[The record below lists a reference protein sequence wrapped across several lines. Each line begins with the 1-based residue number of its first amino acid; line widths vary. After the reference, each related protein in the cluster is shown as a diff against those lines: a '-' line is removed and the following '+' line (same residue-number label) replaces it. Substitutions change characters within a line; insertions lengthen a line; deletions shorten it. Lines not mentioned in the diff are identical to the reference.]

1 VIDPTKLGPGFY
13 PTPKAPEA
21 KVNSFGKDTWFGYV
35 ERELKKVP
43 QVSVFGPDVNEQTF
57 VKKTF
62 NMTVENVINGV

>member
-1 VIDPTKLGPGFY
+1 M
-13 PTPKAPEA
+13 
-21 KVNSFGKDTWFGYV
+21 
-35 ERELKKVP
+35 KKVP